1 MSMEAKE
8 CDYSQFKPHL
18 DDILFFLKD
27 KLAKAQEAKVCSFQ
41 FDSNAFWSK
50 TQAIYS
56 QFKRKSR
63 K

>member
-1 MSMEAKE
+1 MEAKE

-41 FDSNAFWSK
+41 FDSNAF
-50 TQAIYS
+50 
-56 QFKRKSR
+56 
-63 K
+63 